1 MTNPGQIFSMRRFY
15 CHRCDCQVQI
25 EENSMQCRTCQSG
38 FVEELEI
45 QDNPPEPTRR
55 IRIGNE
61 SSLGRRHNVSFGE
74 GLGFG
79 RQVSSLLEQFI
90 VGWHLFLIKYH
101 SIFFRSNRTYR
112 WHTIR
117 GTNQSERLC
126 MGHKRSGRC
135 DLTGTVFIR
144 LSY

>member
-1 MTNPGQIFSMRRFY
+1 MRRFY

-38 FVEELEI
+38 FVEEL
-45 QDNPPEPTRR
+45 QDSPPEPTRR

-61 SSLGRRHNVSFGE
+61 SNLGRRHNVSFGE

-101 SIFFRSNRTYR
+101 LHLIRSNRAYW

-117 GTNQSERLC
+117 GTYQSKRLC
-126 MGHKRSGRC
+126 MGRKRSGRC
-135 DLTGTVFIR
+135 YLSGTGFISS
-144 LSY
+144 SYNQVLL